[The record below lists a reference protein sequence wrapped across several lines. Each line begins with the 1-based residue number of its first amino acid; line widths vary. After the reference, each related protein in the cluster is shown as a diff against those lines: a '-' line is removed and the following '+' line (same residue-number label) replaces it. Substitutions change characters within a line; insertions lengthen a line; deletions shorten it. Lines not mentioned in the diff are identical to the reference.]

1 MSKVSD
7 VVKTDVVKKAAYDKL
22 ATKVDNIDTSDFV
35 FKTKYQTDKTE
46 LGKKMPD
53 VTDFIKKTKL
63 SEIENKTPDASNLAT
78 KSALKAVENK
88 TPSVR
93 RLV

>member
-7 VVKTDVVKKAAYDKL
+7 VVKTEVVKKAAYDKL

-35 FKTKYQTDKTE
+35 FKTKYQIDKTE

-63 SEIENKTPDASNLAT
+63 SEIENKIPDASNLAT

-93 RLV
+93 SLV

>member
-35 FKTKYQTDKTE
+35 FKTKYQIDKTE

-63 SEIENKTPDASNLAT
+63 SEIENKIPDASNLAT

>member
-7 VVKTDVVKKAAYDKL
+7 VVKTEVVKKAAYDKL

-35 FKTKYQTDKTE
+35 FKTKYQIDKTE

-63 SEIENKTPDASNLAT
+63 SEIENKIPDASNLAT

>member
-7 VVKTDVVKKAAYDKL
+7 VVKTEVVKKAAYDKL

-35 FKTKYQTDKTE
+35 FKAKYQTDKTE

-63 SEIENKTPDASNLAT
+63 SEIENKIPDASNLAT

-93 RLV
+93 SLV